1 MLEEDRTHRNHFTL
15 KKIPQSPP
23 FTSYDRRK
31 RFSYRTNKLNCVLIG
46 VGYSEGRKSLAE
58 KRDSDVE
65 TECHWSTQSPSR
77 LNTTLASEPENRA
90 LSLFFKRRDRFGE
103 GGGKFSGK

>member
-1 MLEEDRTHRNHFTL
+1 MLEEDRAYRNRFTHT
-15 KKIPQSPP
+15 KIPQSPP
-23 FTSYDRRK
+23 FPSFDRRK
-31 RFSYRTNKLNCVLIG
+31 RLSYQKNKLNCVLIG
-46 VGYSEGRKSLAE
+46 AGYSEGRKSLAE

-77 LNTTLASEPENRA
+77 LNMTLATEPENRA
-90 LSLFFKRRDRFGE
+90 LSLCFKRRDRFGE